1 MSARYTDFFAAK
13 SNKEGKWESILR
25 HAEDTAGVM
34 DRLCDMETGFV
45 SPAFAVATGLE
56 PAVLKKT
63 CIFVAAAHDIAKIT
77 PEFQWKIQR
86 TLHGL
91 GDRLASYGFSI
102 RAGAHWDGFEHAFI
116 SGAIL
121 HEVYGVNSSVCDV
134 VAAHHG
140 IPRGRGRE
148 YTWKHPFKHH
158 KESISGDD
166 GEFRRVWDELVMF
179 AEKKAGI
186 KCGEL
191 PELPLKAQILLSG
204 LLMTADWIAS
214 NECFFPLYDVWE
226 TYRCGDENRAAKG
239 YGACKVKRGWYP
251 QTFAYD
257 TDLFKE
263 RFGFLPNETQMA
275 AGRAVN
281 GGAKLVIIEAL
292 MGKGKTE
299 AALMAAEVMA
309 AVNGCGG
316 MFIGLPTQATSN
328 GMFGRLIPWAEK
340 VSEGLEASINLAH
353 GGASF
358 NEDLKKLKANVDDSV
373 GLTVNGWMA
382 GRHRALMS
390 DFVDG
395 TIDQAAAMALNR
407 KFFMMLHMQA
417 AGKVFIFDEIHS
429 YDDYTNS
436 YIGTMLSYLGLYGCP
451 VILLSATLRNELRE
465 MFMQAY
471 TGDRNLHIVQK
482 DLYPCVTWWDGE
494 VLHEDAVPVSESDRS
509 RICVKKAQDAELADI
524 IGELLSDGGCAGVI
538 RNTVKEAVRTYEELR
553 EKLRDGYRIIL
564 VHSRFLMGDRAEK
577 ESEIIR
583 LTGAGSTD
591 KDRDRLVIIGTQV
604 LEESLD
610 YDVDV
615 LFTDPCPMDALFQ
628 RLGRLQRHMRKRL
641 SLLMKKTAFLIMKGK
656 AMVGSGGR
664 PYPEYIMNRT
674 LELIEDSG
682 GEIMFPDAIKPLTEK
697 TYDLSLTP
705 ESKEKDEYRKKVEDY
720 RNISGY
726 TRIREPEEDG
736 TLRGYLDDAYTA
748 DEDGVRAG
756 NDSFEVLMLKK
767 KNGMIM
773 DVRESA
779 KCAAGCLPDAAAGD
793 VFLRQVIRLPG
804 HMIPWDDL
812 EKMKAATRF
821 GDESPWKYK
830 AILLLDEEDSYTVRG
845 KGKDKTYRYSP
856 VIGLTEICAVPRRK
870 DAV

>member
-1 MSARYTDFFAAK
+1 MHYTDIFAAK
-13 SNKEGKWESILR
+13 SDKEGKWESILR
-25 HAEDTAGVM
+25 HADDTAGVM
-34 DRLCDMETGFV
+34 ERLCDAETGFV
-45 SPAFAVATGLE
+45 SPAFIRAAGLE
-56 PAVLKKT
+56 PAVFKKT
-63 CIFVAAAHDIAKIT
+63 CVFVAAVHDIAKIT
-77 PEFQWKIQR
+77 PGFQWKIR
-86 TLHGL
+86 HALPGL

-102 RAGAHWDGFEHAFI
+102 RTGAHGNGFEHAFI

-121 HEVYGVNSSVCDV
+121 HEIYGADSSVCDV

-140 IPRGRGRE
+140 TPRRMGRE
-148 YTWKHPFKHH
+148 YTWKYPLKHNA
-158 KESISGDD
+158 EWILGRD
-166 GEFRRVWDELVMF
+166 GEFKRAWDELVAF
-179 AEKKAGI
+179 AEERAEI
-186 KCGEL
+186 RCGGL
-191 PELPLKAQILLSG
+191 PELSLKAQILLSG

-226 TYRCGDENRAAKG
+226 TRRRGDEYRAARG
-239 YGACKVKRGWYP
+239 YEACGVKRGWYP
-251 QTFAYD
+251 QAFAYD
-257 TDLFKE
+257 AGLFKE
-263 RFGFLPNETQMA
+263 RFGFHPNETQAA

-281 GGAKLVIIEAL
+281 GGAKLVIIESL

-340 VSEGLEASINLAH
+340 VSGGLEASINLAH

-358 NEDLKKLKANVDDSV
+358 NEDMKRLKANISDSG
-373 GLTVNGWMA
+373 GLTVSGWMA
-382 GRHRALMS
+382 GRYRALMS

-395 TIDQAAAMALNR
+395 TIDQAAAMALNK

-417 AGKVFIFDEIHS
+417 AGKVFVFDEIHS
-429 YDDYTNS
+429 YDDYTNG

-451 VILLSATLRNELRE
+451 VVLLSATLRNELRE
-465 MFMQAY
+465 TFIQAY
-471 TGDRNLHIVQK
+471 TGDRGLRIARK

-494 VLHEDAVPVSESDRS
+494 TLHEDVVPVSESDRS
-509 RICVKKAQDAELADI
+509 RIHVKKAQDAELADM
-524 IGELLSDGGCAGVI
+524 IGKLLSDGGCAGVI

-553 EKLRDGYRIIL
+553 EKLGDEYRIIL
-564 VHSRFLMGDRAEK
+564 VHSRFLMDDRAEK
-577 ESEIIR
+577 EREIIR
-583 LTGAGSTD
+583 LTGTGSTD

-641 SLLMKKTAFLIMKGK
+641 SLLMEKTAFLIMKGK
-656 AMVGSGGR
+656 AMAGSGGR
-664 PYPEYIMNRT
+664 PYQEYIMNRT
-674 LELIEDSG
+674 LGLIEETG

-705 ESKEKDEYRKKVEDY
+705 ESEEKDEYRKKVRDY
-720 RNISGY
+720 RNISRY

-736 TLRGYLDDAYTA
+736 ALRGYLDDAYTA
-748 DEDGVRAG
+748 DEGGVRAG
-756 NDSFEVLMLKK
+756 NDSFAVLLLKK

-773 DVRESA
+773 DIRENA

-793 VFLRQVIRLPG
+793 VFLRQSIRLPG
-804 HMIPWDDL
+804 YTIPWDDL
-812 EKMKAATRF
+812 EKMRAATGF
-821 GDESPWKYK
+821 GDESPWRYRR
-830 AILLLDEEDSYTVRG
+830 ILLLDEADSYTVRV
-845 KGKDKTYRYSP
+845 KRKDKIYRYSP
-856 VIGLTEICAVPRRK
+856 VLGLTEVCAVPR
-870 DAV
+870 

>member
-1 MSARYTDFFAAK
+1 MYYTEIFAAK
-13 SNKEGKWESILR
+13 SNKEGKWESVLR
-25 HAEDTAGVM
+25 HADDTAGVM

-63 CIFVAAAHDIAKIT
+63 CVFIAAVHDIAKIT
-77 PEFQWKIQR
+77 PGFQWKIWR
-86 TLHGL
+86 ALPGL
-91 GDRLASYGFSI
+91 GDRLASYGFGI
-102 RAGAHWDGFEHAFI
+102 RTGAHWDGFEHAFI

-121 HEVYGVNSSVCDV
+121 HEIYGADSSVCDV

-140 IPRGRGRE
+140 TPRRMGRE
-148 YTWKHPFKHH
+148 YTWKHPLKHNA
-158 KESISGDD
+158 ERIFGSG
-166 GEFRRVWDELVMF
+166 GEFKRAWDELVAF
-179 AEKKAGI
+179 AEERAEI
-186 KCGEL
+186 RCGDL
-191 PELPLKAQILLSG
+191 PELSLRAQILLSG

-214 NECFFPLYDVWE
+214 NEYFFPLYDVWE
-226 TYRCGDENRAAKG
+226 TRRRGDEYRAARG
-239 YGACKVKRGWYP
+239 YEACGVKRGWYP
-251 QTFAYD
+251 QAFAYD
-257 TDLFKE
+257 AGLFRE
-263 RFGFLPNETQMA
+263 RFRFHPNETQAA

-309 AVNGCGG
+309 AVDGCGG

-340 VSEGLEASINLAH
+340 VSGGLGASINLAH

-358 NEDLKKLKANVDDSV
+358 NEDLKRLKANTCDSG

-465 MFMQAY
+465 MFVQAY
-471 TGDRNLHIVQK
+471 TGDRNLHIARK
-482 DLYPCVTWWDGE
+482 DLYPCVTWWEGKA
-494 VLHEDAVPVSESDRS
+494 LHEDAVPVSESDRS
-509 RICVKKAQDAELADI
+509 RIRIKKAQDTDLADM

-553 EKLRDGYRIIL
+553 EKLGDGYRIIL

-591 KDRDRLVIIGTQV
+591 KDRDRLVIVGTQV

-628 RLGRLQRHMRKRL
+628 RLGRLQRHIRKRL
-641 SLLMKKTAFLIMKGK
+641 SLLIKKTAFLIMKGE
-656 AMVGSGGR
+656 AMAGSGGY
-664 PYPEYIMNRT
+664 PYMDYVMNRT
-674 LELIEDSG
+674 VELIQEAG
-682 GEIMFPDAIKPLTEK
+682 GTLTFPDDIKPMTEK

-705 ESKEKDEYRKKVEDY
+705 ESEEKDEYRKKVEDY
-720 RNISGY
+720 RNTSRY

-736 TLRGYLDDAYTA
+736 ILRGYLDDAYTA
-748 DEDGVRAG
+748 DEGSVRAG
-756 NDSFEVLMLKK
+756 NDSSEVLLLKK
-767 KNGMIM
+767 KDGMIM

-779 KCAAGCLPDAAAGD
+779 KCAAGCLPDAATGD

-812 EKMKAATRF
+812 EKMKAATGF
-821 GDESPWKYK
+821 GNESPWKYK

-845 KGKDKTYRYSP
+845 KGKDKTYHYSS
-856 VIGLTEICAVPRRK
+856 VIGLTETCAVPR
-870 DAV
+870 